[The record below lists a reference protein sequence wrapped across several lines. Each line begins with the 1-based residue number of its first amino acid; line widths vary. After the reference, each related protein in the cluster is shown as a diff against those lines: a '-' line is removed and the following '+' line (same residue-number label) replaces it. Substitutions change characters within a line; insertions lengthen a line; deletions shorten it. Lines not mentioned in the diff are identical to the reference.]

1 MKKRLIFIL
10 ALTILFVLAMTC
22 FAFAEEGYIKVD
34 GLKAPDTGKMPSFNA
49 KVSGNYTIEYVK
61 WDKGLPET
69 NLATNDKFEALTKYY
84 LKMKIKKT
92 DGEFETLPDIY
103 VAGAY
108 TSDGEEGTVEFDTND
123 RSIVLV
129 NMSFP
134 PTNPKDFTLAHFD
147 GNGNY
152 DEEVTFDRESS
163 DNISIKPYTSSGE
176 YLGKVEYK
184 WYKSN
189 KAGEYDSN
197 AVIGTKKYLDTTKYL
212 KNGGIYW
219 FKCIGKNAE
228 GKTDD
233 ILIKVTHK
241 VNILDE
247 CKIDVKNVAYNGKSG
262 RKPNIK
268 ITVAKTGKVLTQ
280 GTHYTL
286 HFAKKAAYRKKVGTY
301 KFTIDGKGKY
311 YYYYEETDGD
321 YTYYT
326 FRINPKSTKIY
337 SKAALKGGF
346 KIKWYK
352 RTKQTSGYEVRYSTT
367 SKFKSGT
374 YKTKTIKD
382 TSRKY
387 FVKRNLKKGK
397 AYYVK
402 VRTYKVVNGNK
413 YYSKWSKTQKIVTK
427 R

>member
-1 MKKRLIFIL
+1 MKKRLILIL
-10 ALTILFVLAMTC
+10 ALTVLFVLAMTC
-22 FAFAEEGYIKVD
+22 FAFAEEGYIEVN
-34 GLKAPDTGKMPSFNA
+34 GIKAPATGKMPSFNGTA
-49 KVSGNYTIEYVK
+49 EGNYTVLEVK
-61 WDKGLPET
+61 WDKGLPDT
-69 NLATNDKFEALTKYY
+69 YLASNDKFDPLTIYY

-92 DGEFETLPDIY
+92 DGEFETLPDIH
-103 VAGAY
+103 VAGAF
-108 TSDGEEGTVEFDTND
+108 TSDYDEGTVEFDAND

-134 PTNPKDFTLAHFD
+134 QTMPKNFTLAHFD

-163 DNISIKPYTSSGE
+163 DKIYLTPYTSSGK
-176 YLGKVEYK
+176 YTGTVDYK

-189 KAGEYDSN
+189 KDGEYDSK
-197 AVIGTKKYLDTTKYL
+197 AFIGTKKTLDTTKYL
-212 KNGGIYW
+212 NNGGVYW
-219 FKCIGKNAE
+219 FKCVAKNAE

-326 FRINPKSTKIY
+326 FKINPKSTKIY
-337 SKAALKGGF
+337 STAALKGGF

-413 YYSKWSKTQKIVTK
+413 YNSKWSKTQKIVTK